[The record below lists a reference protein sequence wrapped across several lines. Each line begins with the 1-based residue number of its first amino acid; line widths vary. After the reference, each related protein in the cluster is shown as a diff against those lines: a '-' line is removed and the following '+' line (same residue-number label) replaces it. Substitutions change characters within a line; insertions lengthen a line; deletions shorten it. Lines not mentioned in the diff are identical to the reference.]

1 MLGLVWAQSADGVI
15 GDGGTL
21 PWRVPE
27 DTAHFK
33 ALTTGTTVLM
43 GRATWESL
51 PPRFRP
57 LPDRR
62 NAVLT
67 RDRAYRAPGAEVVHD
82 LDAALDAALAAGDV
96 WVAGGGQVYRA
107 ALARAQRL
115 VVTDVDVRVQGDTT
129 APEVGPEWVLRAQE
143 PARGWATSSAGPRFR
158 IRTLERAAG

>member
-1 MLGLVWAQSADGVI
+1 MIGLVWAQSADGVI
-15 GDGGTL
+15 GAGGTL

-27 DTAHFK
+27 DMAHFK
-33 ALTTGTTVLM
+33 ALTLGATVLM

-62 NAVLT
+62 NLVLT
-67 RDRAYRAPGAEVVHD
+67 RDRAYGAPGARVVHD
-82 LDAALDAALAAGDV
+82 LDAALDAAAAEGDV

-115 VVTDVDVRVQGDTT
+115 VVTDVDVHVDGDTT
-129 APEVGPEWVLRAQE
+129 APGVGEGWVLRARE
-143 PARGWATSSAGPRFR
+143 PASGWAVSTAGPRFR
-158 IRTLERAAG
+158 IRTLERADG